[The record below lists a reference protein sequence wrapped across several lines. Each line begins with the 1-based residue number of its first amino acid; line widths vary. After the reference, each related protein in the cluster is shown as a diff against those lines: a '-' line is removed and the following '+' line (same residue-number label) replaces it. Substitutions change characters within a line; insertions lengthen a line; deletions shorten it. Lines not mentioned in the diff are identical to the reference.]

1 MVLSSVSGN
10 FPVEKELGQEIC
22 ASLNFYDKPSKLK
35 NKLKI
40 IDMNYVMDDNI
51 NTDDEFVKNED
62 YTKRDK
68 IKNAFLLELLTF
80 TL

>member
-40 IDMNYVMDDNI
+40 IDTNYATDDVI
-51 NTDDEFVKNED
+51 NTDDEFIKNED
-62 YTKRDK
+62 YTKRDT
-68 IKNAFLLELLTF
+68 IKNAFFLLKLLKYS
-80 TL
+80 